1 MKPRINRKIQL
12 FAAAILGLLLSAFF
26 APIPVALVILA
37 IAGAGLLA
45 MGVVIIAGALAM
57 PKWEG
62 EE

>member
-1 MKPRINRKIQL
+1 MRPKIQL

-37 IAGAGLLA
+37 VGGLGMLVMGA
-45 MGVVIIAGALAM
+45 VIIAGALAM
-57 PKWEG
+57 PKGEG

>member
-1 MKPRINRKIQL
+1 MKRKIQL

-37 IAGAGLLA
+37 VAGAGLLVMVA
-45 MGVVIIAGALAM
+45 VIIAAALAM